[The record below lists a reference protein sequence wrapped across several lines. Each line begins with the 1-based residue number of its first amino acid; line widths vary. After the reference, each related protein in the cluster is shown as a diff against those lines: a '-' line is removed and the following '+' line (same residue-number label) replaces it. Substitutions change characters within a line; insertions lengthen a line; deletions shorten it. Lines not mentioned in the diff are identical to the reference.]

1 MYTLNAIHTF
11 HIECKERKCERERET
26 ENIKYGFDTRVIWRA
41 RPKSVYL
48 SPINIIPRSMNVV
61 HAAAATTATVVVVIV
76 V

>member
-11 HIECKERKCERERET
+11 HIESKERKCERET

-61 HAAAATTATVVVVIV
+61 HAAAATTATAVVVIV